1 MEKYA
6 EYIDA
11 WAKREK
17 ALQRQVA
24 RKAKEIKSALPAISQ
39 KLKSFGAQEVI
50 IFGSYAKGEF
60 TAGSDLD
67 IAAKK
72 LPEGKYLHAIIAVE
86 KLLKSVQI
94 GFDLILYERAYPWV
108 KEQIDQGRNI

>member
-11 WAKREK
+11 WAKKEK
-17 ALQRQVA
+17 ALRKQVA
-24 RKAKEIKSALPAISQ
+24 RKAKEIKSMLPAIAQ

-50 IFGSYAKGEF
+50 IFGSFAKGEF
-60 TAGSDLD
+60 AAGSDID
-67 IAAKK
+67 IATKN

-86 KLLKSVQI
+86 KLLRSVQI
-94 GFDLILYERAYPWV
+94 GFDLILYERAYPGV
-108 KEQIDQGRNI
+108 KEQIDQGIKI

>member
-1 MEKYA
+1 MEKYV
-6 EYIDA
+6 EYIDS

-17 ALQRQVA
+17 ALQKQVIL
-24 RKAKEIKSALPAISQ
+24 RAKEIKSILPLIAQ

-50 IFGSYAKGEF
+50 IFGSFAKGEF
-60 TAGSDLD
+60 TVGSDLD

-72 LPEGKYLHAIIAVE
+72 LPEKRYLEAIVAIE
-86 KLLKSVQI
+86 KLLRSISI

-108 KEQIDQGRNI
+108 KEQIDKGIKV

>member
-11 WAKREK
+11 WAIREK
-17 ALQRQVA
+17 ALQRKVA
-24 RKAKEIKSALPAISQ
+24 LKAKEIKSTLPAIAR

-50 IFGSYAKGEF
+50 IFGSFAKGEF
-60 TAGSDLD
+60 TAGSDID
-67 IAAKK
+67 IATKK

-86 KLLKSVQI
+86 KLLRSVQI

-108 KEQIDQGRNI
+108 KEQIDQGRKI